1 MRPHAVTQVA
11 GTLNATYSYD
21 ANGNMT
27 AGAGRT
33 VTWTSF
39 NMPSSITRGS
49 NVLTFSYDPEHNRT
63 RQVAPDGTTTYLH
76 DPGSGL
82 RVERFNAVSGA
93 SRWNNYL
100 YAAGGM
106 VGVVYEHSALPTQ
119 TRYFHNDHLGSIS
132 VITDG

>member
-1 MRPHAVTQVA
+1 MTQLS
-11 GTLNATYSYD
+11 GTVEATDGDD

-33 VTWTSF
+33 MTWTGF
-39 NMPSSITRGS
+39 NMPSSITRGAS
-49 NVLTFSYDPEHNRT
+49 VLTFSYDPEHNRT
-63 RQVAPDGTTTYLH
+63 RQVAPDGTTTYLT

-82 RVERFNAVSGA
+82 RVERFNAISGA

-106 VGVVYEHSALPTQ
+106 VGVVYEHSALPIQ
-119 TRYFHNDHLGSIS
+119 TRYFHKDHLGSIS